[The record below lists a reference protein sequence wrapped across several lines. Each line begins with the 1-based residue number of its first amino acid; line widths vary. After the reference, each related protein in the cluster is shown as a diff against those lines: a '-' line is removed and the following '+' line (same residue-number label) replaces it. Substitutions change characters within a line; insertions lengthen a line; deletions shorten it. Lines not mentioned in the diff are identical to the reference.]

1 METGRIRRICV
12 FTGSQVGNRRLYAE
26 QARHLGQLLAERGIG
41 LVYGGGSVGL
51 MGIIADAA
59 LEAGAEVIGVIP
71 EVLMIREVTHPGLT
85 DLRVV
90 DTMHERKA
98 LMNELSDAFIAMPG
112 GFGTL
117 DELFEAITWAQLG
130 LHRKPIGI
138 LNIDGYYD
146 GLLAFL
152 QHAAAEEFIL
162 PEYLQLVTVAD
173 DPAHLLQQVLE
184 HQPPVIVPR
193 WITREQI

>member
-1 METGRIRRICV
+1 MSTARIQRICV
-12 FTGSQVGNRRLYAE
+12 FTGSQIGGRPVYAE
-26 QARHLGQLLAERGIG
+26 QARRLGRLLAEHGIG

-85 DLRVV
+85 ELRVV
-90 DTMHERKA
+90 GTMHERKA

-130 LHRKPIGI
+130 LHRKPIGL
-138 LNIDGYYD
+138 LNVAGYYD
-146 GLLAFL
+146 ALLAFIA
-152 QHAAAEEFIL
+152 HAIAEEFIL
-162 PEYLQLVTVAD
+162 PEYAQLLTVAPD
-173 DPAHLLQQVLE
+173 AERLLQQVLE
-184 HQPPVIVPR
+184 FQPPLIVPR
-193 WITREQI
+193 WITKEQI

>member
-1 METGRIRRICV
+1 MESGRIRRVCV
-12 FTGSQVGNRRLYAE
+12 FTGSQVGNRPGYAE
-26 QARHLGQLLAERGIG
+26 HARRLGRLLAEHGIG

-51 MGIIADAA
+51 MGVIADAA

-152 QHAAAEEFIL
+152 EHAAAEAFIL
-162 PEYLQLVTVAD
+162 PVYLQLLTVAT
-173 DPAHLLQQVLE
+173 DPEHLLQRVLE
-184 HQPPVIVPR
+184 YQPPLIVTQ

>member
-1 METGRIRRICV
+1 MSTARIQRICV
-12 FTGSQVGNRRLYAE
+12 FTGSQVGSRPVYAE
-26 QARHLGQLLAERGIG
+26 QARRLGRLLGEHGIG

-51 MGIIADAA
+51 MGVIADAA

-85 DLRVV
+85 ELRVV
-90 DTMHERKA
+90 GTMHERKA

-130 LHRKPIGI
+130 LHRKPIGL
-138 LNIDGYYD
+138 LNVAGYYD
-146 GLLAFL
+146 ALLAFIA
-152 QHAAAEEFIL
+152 HAIPEEFIL
-162 PEYLQLVTVAD
+162 PEYAQLLTVAS
-173 DPAHLLQQVLE
+173 DPERLLQQVLE
-184 HQPPVIVPR
+184 YQPPLIVPR
-193 WITREQI
+193 WITKEQI